1 MRPAFVEVP
10 IELENDLAISVLVS
24 IVSLTPGSVSSD
36 LSDDRKTLLVHGL
49 DVPDKN
55 GADRRD
61 QATLRSAA
69 EGDLPMLAYVIPLC
83 LALLGLALLLTLA
96 RLVKGPCLPDRA
108 LALDTLYVNAIALL
122 VLYGIWRDSDLFFE
136 AALLIAVL
144 GFVGTV
150 AVAKYMLRGDIIE

>member
-1 MRPAFVEVP
+1 
-10 IELENDLAISVLVS
+10 
-24 IVSLTPGSVSSD
+24 
-36 LSDDRKTLLVHGL
+36 
-49 DVPDKN
+49 
-55 GADRRD
+55 
-61 QATLRSAA
+61 
-69 EGDLPMLAYVIPLC
+69 MLAYVIPLC

-96 RLVKGPCLPDRA
+96 RLVKGPCLPDRV